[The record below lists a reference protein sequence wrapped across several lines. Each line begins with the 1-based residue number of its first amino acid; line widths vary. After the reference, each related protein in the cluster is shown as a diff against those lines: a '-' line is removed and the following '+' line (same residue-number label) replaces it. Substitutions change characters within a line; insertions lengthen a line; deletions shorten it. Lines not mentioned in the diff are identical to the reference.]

1 MPLIFSLS
9 FQLKTSKINEFGK
22 APIYARL
29 TVDGARSEFA
39 TKKYI
44 EPIKWISKAGAVKG
58 SGEESKTI
66 NYFLNTV
73 RFKINEH
80 HRLLIEQN
88 KPVTIETLKNAY
100 LGITEKSKSIKE
112 VFEYHNNQIK
122 SLIGKDFS
130 KGTYT
135 IFCTA
140 LKHTQLL

>member
-1 MPLIFSLS
+1 M
-9 FQLKTSKINEFGK
+9 
-22 APIYARL
+22 
-29 TVDGARSEFA
+29 
-39 TKKYI
+39 YI
-44 EPIKWISKAGAVKG
+44 EPIKWISKAGTVKC
-58 SGEESKTI
+58 SREESKSI

-88 KPVTIETLKNAY
+88 KPVTTETLKNAY
-100 LGITEKSKSIKE
+100 LGITKKSKTIKE

-130 KGTYT
+130 QGTYT

-140 LKHTQLL
+140 LKHPHAIVKRNQGVSYI